1 MSKLKIAIQMD
12 PPENLDKKV
21 DSTLALMEEAI
32 KRLYKV
38 SVYSVDD
45 LTLENNNPKVFCK
58 EVKDIDV
65 TKKTLLV
72 YPKKKKKIWGTLM

>member
-1 MSKLKIAIQMD
+1 MSKLKIAGQMD

-38 SVYSVDD
+38 SIYGVDD

-65 TKKTLLV
+65 TKKLR
-72 YPKKKKKIWGTLM
+72 

>member
-1 MSKLKIAIQMD
+1 MD
-12 PPENLDKKV
+12 PPENLDKKA

-38 SVYSVDD
+38 SIYSVEN

-58 EVKDIDV
+58 EVKDIDIA
-65 TKKTLLV
+65 KKNFISLSEEQRKV
-72 YPKKKKKIWGTLM
+72 WGTLM